1 MTVTIISDCLDAN
14 AAGRQTTRISSLL
27 KCPSYF
33 IGVSDSLEA
42 AGNLIDALDA
52 MGEGPGAVLVNIAP
66 RNGRAKKR
74 NNGSPFG
81 YFWYGGI
88 LVAATVDGL
97 TLSLVKKLGLTDSVE
112 LLDVQKNVEEM
123 MSNNFLGEQFKNQI
137 VNTQFRSYHFL
148 PRVVT
153 YLLRG
158 GDLTSNTFNIEV
170 IPDAPEAVWW
180 VDNFGNCKTTILPQE
195 VGFSSGES
203 LLTKKGKI
211 PCFSRLKEVPD
222 NASAIIIGSSGIG
235 EQRFLE
241 IVKQG
246 GSAAEQFGISNG
258 DSVF

>member
-1 MTVTIISDCLDAN
+1 MTITIVSDCLDAN
-14 AAGRQTTRISSLL
+14 AAGRQTARISSLL
-27 KCPSYF
+27 NCPSYF
-33 IGVSDSLEA
+33 IGVSNSLEA

-52 MGEGPGAVLVNIAP
+52 MREGAVLVNIAP

-74 NNGSPFG
+74 KNGSPFG
-81 YFWYGGI
+81 YFWYGDI

-97 TLSLVKKLGLTDSVE
+97 TLSLVKKLEITNSVE
-112 LLDVQKNVEEM
+112 FLDVEKNVEEM
-123 MSNNFLGEQFKNQI
+123 VSNKFLEEEFKGQI

-148 PRVVT
+148 PRVVAC
-153 YLLRG
+153 LLKG
-158 GDLTSNTFNIEV
+158 GNLTSNTFSIGG

-195 VGFSSGES
+195 VGFNSGKF
-203 LLTKKGKI
+203 LLTKKGKMS
-211 PCFSRLKEVPD
+211 CFSRLKEVPD

-246 GSAAEQFGISNG
+246 GSAAEQFGISSG
-258 DSVF
+258 ESVF